1 MNRTLAQLL
10 SVIFHPLL
18 VPSYLYY
25 LLLYV
30 MPDSMLTFPL
40 VSRWLVMLLVFIST
54 FLIPSLGTL
63 ALVRTG
69 YVKSMLAEERSERS
83 WPLFFTTVCF
93 AMATYMFYREQVFD
107 DLLYAIMAVI
117 TLAVFLTFIVSRF
130 WKISAHS
137 IGMGGALGFM
147 VLLHT
152 WQPEHQTLYL
162 VSGTILMSGAV
173 LSARLALQAHTPLQ
187 VYSGFFLGL
196 SLSAGIGTLI

>member
-1 MNRTLAQLL
+1 MAQIL

-54 FLIPSLGTL
+54 FLIPTLGTL

-117 TLAVFLTFIVSRF
+117 TMAVFLTFIISRF

-147 VLLHT
+147 LLLHT
-152 WQPEHQTLYL
+152 WQPEQRSLHL

-173 LSARLALQAHTPLQ
+173 LSARLALDAHTPLQ
-187 VYSGFFLGL
+187 VYTGFFLGL
-196 SLSAGIGTLI
+196 TLSTGIGILV

>member
-1 MNRTLAQLL
+1 
-10 SVIFHPLL
+10 
-18 VPSYLYY
+18 
-25 LLLYV
+25 
-30 MPDSMLTFPL
+30 MLTFPL

-54 FLIPSLGTL
+54 FLIPTLGTL

-117 TLAVFLTFIVSRF
+117 TLAVFLTFIVCRF

-147 VLLHT
+147 IVMHT
-152 WQPEHQTLYL
+152 WHPEQRTLYL
-162 VSGTILMSGAV
+162 VSGTILISGAV
-173 LSARLALQAHTPLQ
+173 LSARLALDAHTPTQ
-187 VYSGFFLGL
+187 VYIGFFLGL
-196 SLSAGIGTLI
+196 TLSAGIGILV